1 MAHRLTLRLTDQQK
15 IALDIISNRTGLNF
29 TEILRRSLD
38 EYVDRTGLMQI
49 VQDEWYQ
56 KQNKT
61 LNRPTKKRKLKLAQI

>member
-15 IALDIISNRTGLNF
+15 IALDIITQRTGLNF

-61 LNRPTKKRKLKLAQI
+61 VKTVKKRKLKLAQI